1 MALTLNDDLLLNTD
15 FDDFEDDEQQD
26 AHPPESENDDD
37 EEVEDV
43 AREK

>member
-1 MALTLNDDLLLNTD
+1 MALTLNDDLLLTTD
-15 FDDFEDDEQQD
+15 FDDFKDEKQHD
-26 AHPPESENDDD
+26 AHPPEREKDDD

>member
-1 MALTLNDDLLLNTD
+1 VALTLKDDLLFNTD

-26 AHPPESENDDD
+26 AHPQEREKDDD